1 MEVKYVGT
9 LAAARLQQFGQ
20 LGVAGQGLRPGP
32 STPVDGA
39 NVDGLVDEEDYNQGW
54 VGER

>member
-9 LAAARLQQFGQ
+9 LATARLQQFGQ